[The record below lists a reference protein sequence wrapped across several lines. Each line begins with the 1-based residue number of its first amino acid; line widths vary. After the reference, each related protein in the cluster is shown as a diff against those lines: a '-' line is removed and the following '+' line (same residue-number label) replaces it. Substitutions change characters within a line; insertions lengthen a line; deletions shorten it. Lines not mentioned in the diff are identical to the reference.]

1 MFNFDDLIARADETT
16 FEQILGESALG
27 VLKLLDQPLSN
38 TSNLRSLVLKL
49 YSPLELL
56 RNGETRAVLL
66 MLLPLVQANSLTSL
80 LGASAAEP
88 FEYLRGFNP
97 RRGSEK
103 EKTFLQFFGISAPE
117 MESRDSL
124 RSSVVEPTYGLFQHQ
139 RDAIRRVEG
148 ALDQTP
154 HRALLHM
161 PTGSGKTR
169 TAMNIVVSKLN
180 SAEVDLVV
188 WLAYSEE
195 LCSQASEEFES
206 AWRHLGTRPTTVHR
220 FWGDSE
226 FHIDDCH
233 DGILV
238 AGLSKV
244 YARAKTDI
252 TFLSKLSDRCSLV
265 IIDEAHQAVAQ
276 TYQFILSTLVE
287 RRDGVSLLGLSATP
301 GRTWDD
307 LDEDEK
313 LSNFFGRKKITLK
326 TPGSDPVT
334 YLIDQGYLARPNF
347 VSLPYSG
354 TELSQREL
362 GELAEQLDV
371 SPALLRRVANDDA
384 RNLIVIRSVE
394 ALLGRHSRILVF
406 AATVEHA
413 ESLAVILTA
422 RGHDATS
429 ITGTTPTTERQI
441 RIQDYLSDSPG
452 SKVLINF
459 GVLTTGF
466 DAPRTSAA
474 VIARPTKSLVLY
486 SQMVGRATR
495 GPRAGGNKEAEIHTV
510 VDLALPGFGEM
521 SEAFFNWEDVWE
533 DEQ

>member
-1 MFNFDDLIARADETT
+1 
-16 FEQILGESALG
+16 
-27 VLKLLDQPLSN
+27 
-38 TSNLRSLVLKL
+38 
-49 YSPLELL
+49 
-56 RNGETRAVLL
+56 
-66 MLLPLVQANSLTSL
+66 
-80 LGASAAEP
+80 
-88 FEYLRGFNP
+88 
-97 RRGSEK
+97 
-103 EKTFLQFFGISAPE
+103 
-117 MESRDSL
+117 
-124 RSSVVEPTYGLFQHQ
+124 
-139 RDAIRRVEG
+139 
-148 ALDQTP
+148 
-154 HRALLHM
+154 
-161 PTGSGKTR
+161 
-169 TAMNIVVSKLN
+169 
-180 SAEVDLVV
+180 
-188 WLAYSEE
+188 
-195 LCSQASEEFES
+195 
-206 AWRHLGTRPTTVHR
+206 
-220 FWGDSE
+220 
-226 FHIDDCH
+226 
-233 DGILV
+233 
-238 AGLSKV
+238 
-244 YARAKTDI
+244 
-252 TFLSKLSDRCSLV
+252 
-265 IIDEAHQAVAQ
+265 
-276 TYQFILSTLVE
+276 
-287 RRDGVSLLGLSATP
+287 VSLLGLSATP

-429 ITGTTPTTERQI
+429 ITGTTPTAERQI